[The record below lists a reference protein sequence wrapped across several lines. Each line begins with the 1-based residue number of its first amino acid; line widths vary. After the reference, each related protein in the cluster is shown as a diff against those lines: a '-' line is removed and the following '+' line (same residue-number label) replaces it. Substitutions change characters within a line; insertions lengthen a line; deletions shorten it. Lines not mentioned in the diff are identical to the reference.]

1 MTKERIENW
10 LGNRMKDH
18 PGNVISA
25 DFAIRPELVGV
36 HFFDEPL
43 VGIGSAED
51 PLFDEYKKEGVI
63 GPWHLSPKEWMPEAN
78 TVVSVFFPFTEEVRR
93 SNRETEGEPS
103 AEWLHGR
110 IEGQAFLA
118 DTMRELAAWMN
129 EQNVPTLVPAQDE
142 RFQSVMGG
150 QGITGY
156 ENINEKTY
164 GSRWSERHAAYVCGL
179 GTFGLSKGII
189 TEKGMAGRFG
199 SLVTVMEAEPDVRKF
214 CFAEFN
220 GDIAAVGDLL
230 RIFYGFR
237 CVREDRAHLILALHI
252 ELAAGIAHAVL
263 VGELFAG
270 LNTQEDIVGLRVPGI
285 GIMAVVRRDQRDTE
299 FLRHRKKR
307 GIDLLL
313 IRVTMILQL
322 EEEVALPEAVIVFEG
337 GLLRR
342 ADVAAQ

>member
-129 EQNVPTLVPAQDE
+129 EQNVPTLVPEQDE

-199 SLVTVMEAEPDVRKF
+199 SLVTVMEAEPDVRKYSGLYDYCIF
-214 CFAEFN
+214 CGACIRRCPVQTISFEEGKKHPLCHQKLMQTKRDFAPRLGCGKCQTGVPCES
-220 GDIAAVGDLL
+220 
-230 RIFYGFR
+230 RIP
-237 CVREDRAHLILALHI
+237 E
-252 ELAAGIAHAVL
+252 
-263 VGELFAG
+263 
-270 LNTQEDIVGLRVPGI
+270 
-285 GIMAVVRRDQRDTE
+285 
-299 FLRHRKKR
+299 KKTVDSR
-307 GIDLLL
+307 LYI
-313 IRVTMILQL
+313 
-322 EEEVALPEAVIVFEG
+322 
-337 GLLRR
+337 
-342 ADVAAQ
+342 

>member
-1 MTKERIENW
+1 M
-10 LGNRMKDH
+10 
-18 PGNVISA
+18 
-25 DFAIRPELVGV
+25 
-36 HFFDEPL
+36 
-43 VGIGSAED
+43 
-51 PLFDEYKKEGVI
+51 
-63 GPWHLSPKEWMPEAN
+63 
-78 TVVSVFFPFTEEVRR
+78 
-93 SNRETEGEPS
+93 
-103 AEWLHGR
+103 
-110 IEGQAFLA
+110 
-118 DTMRELAAWMN
+118 
-129 EQNVPTLVPAQDE
+129 
-142 RFQSVMGG
+142 
-150 QGITGY
+150 
-156 ENINEKTY
+156 
-164 GSRWSERHAAYVCGL
+164 
-179 GTFGLSKGII
+179 
-189 TEKGMAGRFG
+189 
-199 SLVTVMEAEPDVRKF
+199 RKF

-342 ADVAAQ
+342 ADVAAHDVTRNLPGEAGGAGDDALVILTQKFHVDARAIVIALEEGVTHDLREILISLVVLREENEVIIAVVACGCLTVKTRSRRDVDLAAEHGLYPLGKAFLVEIDDAVHDAVIRDRGRRHSELFHPLYVFFYFIGAVEQGPLRVRMKVAK